1 MPSIRNN
8 GAKNRDYQ
16 IVVIGPGAVGKSA
29 LTIQFIQN
37 QFMEYWDPT
46 IQDNY
51 RKHVVLD
58 GKQCWLDITDTA
70 GQEEFDTLQDQFIRA
85 GEGFLLVFDVNNPD
99 TFERVFDFYEKVKR
113 VKGETEIK
121 DIPIILVGNKC
132 DLPIKLD
139 MAVVEDKARRHE
151 LTFRKTSAK
160 EGTGVDDIF
169 YSIARLIKK
178 YRAKASSSTSCK
190 MM

>member
-70 GQEEFDTLQDQFIRA
+70 GQEEI
-85 GEGFLLVFDVNNPD
+85 
-99 TFERVFDFYEKVKR
+99 
-113 VKGETEIK
+113 
-121 DIPIILVGNKC
+121 
-132 DLPIKLD
+132 
-139 MAVVEDKARRHE
+139 
-151 LTFRKTSAK
+151 
-160 EGTGVDDIF
+160 
-169 YSIARLIKK
+169 
-178 YRAKASSSTSCK
+178 
-190 MM
+190 

>member
-1 MPSIRNN
+1 MPSMRNN
-8 GAKNRDYQ
+8 GTKNRDYQ

-70 GQEEFDTLQDQFIRA
+70 GQEEYDTLQDQFIRA
-85 GEGFLLVFDVNNPD
+85 GEGFLLVFDVNNPA
-99 TFERVFDFYEKVKR
+99 TFERVFDFYEKIKR
-113 VKGETEIK
+113 VKGETEMK
-121 DIPIILVGNKC
+121 EIPIVLVGNKC

-139 MAVVEDKARRHE
+139 IASVEDKAQKYE

-160 EGTGVDDIF
+160 EDTGVDDVF
-169 YSIARLIKK
+169 YLLAREIKK
-178 YRAKASSSTSCK
+178 YRALRDKPPCR

>member
-1 MPSIRNN
+1 
-8 GAKNRDYQ
+8 
-16 IVVIGPGAVGKSA
+16 
-29 LTIQFIQN
+29 
-37 QFMEYWDPT
+37 
-46 IQDNY
+46 
-51 RKHVVLD
+51 
-58 GKQCWLDITDTA
+58 
-70 GQEEFDTLQDQFIRA
+70 
-85 GEGFLLVFDVNNPD
+85 VFDVNNPD
-99 TFERVFDFYEKVKR
+99 TFERAFDFYEKVKR

-121 DIPIILVGNKC
+121 DIPVILVGNKC

-139 MAVVEDKARRHE
+139 MAAVEDKARRYE